1 MWAVAPSS
9 SLASL
14 TLGYVP
20 GATPA
25 KWARIWAERHS
36 EAALVLHPV
45 AAADAADAVRAGTVD
60 VALLRLPADTT
71 GLAVISL
78 YEETTVAVVPTDHVL
93 TAVDEIS
100 AADLDGEPILLPLD
114 DVVGWGDVPG
124 NPVEYRPETTG
135 GAIELVATGMGALIV
150 PQSLARLYHRKDLTY
165 RPITDAPTCPVALA
179 FPEGEQSELV
189 EEFIGIVRGRKAS
202 SSRGQA
208 EPAPKRSARE
218 KTLAKQA
225 ARAAAGKGAVGKS
238 ARKPGQAK
246 RGRR

>member
-1 MWAVAPSS
+1 M
-9 SLASL
+9 

-20 GATPA
+20 GGTPA
-25 KWARIWAERHS
+25 KWARIWAERHR
-36 EAALVLHPV
+36 ETPLVLHAV
-45 AAADAADAVRAGTVD
+45 TAAGAADAVRAGTVD

-71 GLAVISL
+71 GLAVIAL

-93 TAVDEIS
+93 TAADEIA
-100 AADLDGEPILLPLD
+100 AADLDGEPMLLPLD
-114 DVVGWGDVPG
+114 DVVGWADAPG
-124 NPVEYRPETTG
+124 TPVDYRPETTE

-165 RPITDAPTCPVALA
+165 RPITDAPTCPVALV
-179 FPEGEQSELV
+179 FPAGEQPELV

-225 ARAAAGKGAVGKS
+225 ARAAAGKV
-238 ARKPGQAK
+238 ARKAGPAK